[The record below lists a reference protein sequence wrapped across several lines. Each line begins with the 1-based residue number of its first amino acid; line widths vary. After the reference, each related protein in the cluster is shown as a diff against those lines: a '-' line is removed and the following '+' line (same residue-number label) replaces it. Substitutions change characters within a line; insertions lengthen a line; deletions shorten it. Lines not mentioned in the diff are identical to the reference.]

1 MSDGDTQMMELD
13 PAGEPVRTAPAGL
26 AAAQTAG
33 DADAGRRHGEEG
45 GNGSG
50 LLGLLEVIDRS
61 GVMVARLPVTH
72 WPVTIGR
79 ALSADL
85 VLDDAH
91 VAAEH
96 LRIEATLEGAIRVSV
111 LDTINGV
118 RRGRRAYQ
126 RDEQFDWDAQDDL
139 GLGRLRL
146 RLRLPGMPIA
156 AEQAL
161 PRSPWRVIGLTLA
174 LLLAVLALSLLQA
187 WFRATEPAKFA
198 QAALSLAGMLV
209 AGLGVWA
216 GLWSLATKLFTGH
229 PQFWRH
235 VRIACTFSLLEP
247 LVTGSAYLLAFSFS
261 WESLARFNFL
271 FSALVFAAG
280 VIMHLL
286 VIAPQRRRTLIGMVA
301 GITLLGMVATM
312 GTTWLQNQRA
322 SNQLYL
328 SALFPPG
335 WRVAPAVPVDQFML
349 EAGSIRQRLEQRLK
363 NPDDDTP
370 GDEEED

>member
-1 MSDGDTQMMELD
+1 MRDG
-13 PAGEPVRTAPAGL
+13 A
-26 AAAQTAG
+26 
-33 DADAGRRHGEEG
+33 
-45 GNGSG
+45 
-50 LLGLLEVIDRS
+50 
-61 GVMVARLPVTH
+61 
-72 WPVTIGR
+72 
-79 ALSADL
+79 
-85 VLDDAH
+85 
-91 VAAEH
+91 
-96 LRIEATLEGAIRVSV
+96 
-111 LDTINGV
+111 DTINGV

-161 PRSPWRVIGLTLA
+161 PGSPWLSVGVTLT

-235 VRIACTFSLLEP
+235 VRIACVFSLLEP

-280 VIMHLL
+280 VSHLL
-286 VIAPQRRRTLIGMVA
+286 VIAAAPPRHDGMVA
-301 GITLLGMVATM
+301 GVTCLGGGHHGHHLA
-312 GTTWLQNQRA
+312 A
-322 SNQLYL
+322 E
-328 SALFPPG
+328 
-335 WRVAPAVPVDQFML
+335 PACQQPVVPVGAVS
-349 EAGSIRQRLEQRLK
+349 AGLAGGAGGAGG
-363 NPDDDTP
+363 PVHAGGGFDPPTA
-370 GDEEED
+370 